1 MKALTKDRAG
11 RSLSKQPHRDRAVK
25 RFIESVD
32 YPRLEQILA
41 SDERYRPLLALMKD
55 PLMFARGKGR
65 MSFAAVLYKSDIP
78 LTELHQVYVEGSR
91 QLCMLEMANNLPAI
105 GRSVSKNAI
114 NRDEACPSCQG
125 EGSLPLNQ
133 LDGAT
138 DGELDGMKCK
148 VCNGSGKIVVMGD
161 KHAIDTVGKW
171 MHMEPKA
178 GLTINNLLSQNANFG
193 GGNDRIEDLLSK
205 TAQVINV
212 EASEV
217 TEDAV

>member
-11 RSLSKQPHRDRAVK
+11 RALNKQPHRDKAVK

-41 SDERYRPLLALMKD
+41 SDERYHPLLAMMRD
-55 PLMFARGKGR
+55 PLLFARGKGY
-65 MSFAAVLYKSDIP
+65 MSFAAVLYKSKIP

-133 LDGAT
+133 LEGAT
-138 DGELDGMKCK
+138 DGELDGMACK
-148 VCNGSGKIVVMGD
+148 ACNGSGKILVMGD

-171 MHMEPKA
+171 MRMEPKA
-178 GLTINNLLSQNANFG
+178 GLTINNLLAQNNNFG
-193 GGNDRIEDLLSK
+193 GGQDRIEDLLAK
-205 TAQVINV
+205 TAQVIQIEAHEV
-212 EASEV
+212 EA
-217 TEDAV
+217 DAD